1 MSVNDKVLLMQDSQ
15 DMILHHNFI
24 QQLPKLIKDKIIEPV
39 EDKKVPGKLLD
50 NDLGFKN
57 TRAKNNKK
65 N

>member
-1 MSVNDKVLLMQDSQ
+1 MQDSQ

-24 QQLPKLIKDKIIEPV
+24 QQLPKLIKDKSIEPE